1 VLGYNFKFTDL
12 QAAVALAQFDEIE
25 DRLKAAQRRDL
36 AYRERLSNQPG
47 LRLPPMSEPGEVRQW
62 TDVLL
67 DRRAAAA
74 RALEDAQI
82 GCRNFWHPLHRQK
95 PYAAEDGAFR
105 NSIDVSARGLWLASR
120 LDMTDEQ
127 IDRVSSVL
135 VAGLRR

>member
-1 VLGYNFKFTDL
+1 VLGFNFKFTDL
-12 QAAVALAQFDEIE
+12 QAAVALAQFEQIE
-25 DRLKAAQRRDL
+25 QRLQAAIERDL

-47 LRLPPMSEPGEVRQW
+47 LRLAPMAEPGEVRQW

-67 DRRAAAA
+67 EDRAGIVRI
-74 RALEDAQI
+74 LDDNKI

-95 PYAAEDGAFR
+95 PYAAGDDAFR

-120 LDMTDEQ
+120 LDMNEGQ

-135 VAGLRR
+135 VSALRR